1 MGKEKPSDWSS
12 QLYTIIF
19 KSDTKLGKAFDI
31 WLIVFIVSSSLL
43 VMVYSV
49 ESIREAY
56 GHYMN
61 ILEWV
66 FISAFSAEY
75 ILRILCSR
83 GRTRY
88 ATSFFG
94 IIDLMAILPAFLK
107 FFIPSTNFLIIVRVF
122 RLLRLFRILK
132 MVRYVEESG
141 VLMRAMAASKP
152 KIVVF
157 LLAIFT
163 IITTVGSLMYVIEG
177 PENGFSSIPESMY
190 WAVVTVSTVGYGD
203 ISPHTIFGKF
213 LASILMVVAYGIL
226 AVPTGIITYELAQ
239 TTKRSEPKQVCP
251 ECNFGKLDKDASF
264 CSKCGTKL

>member
-1 MGKEKPSDWSS
+1 MGREKPTDWSS
-12 QLYTIIF
+12 RLYTIIF
-19 KSDTKLGKAFDI
+19 ESNTKQGKTFDI
-31 WLIVFIVSSSLL
+31 WLIVLILSSSLL
-43 VMVYSV
+43 VMAYSV
-49 ESIREAY
+49 ESIRETY
-56 GHYMN
+56 GPYMN
-61 ILEWV
+61 VLEWV
-66 FISAFSAEY
+66 FIGVFSVEY

-83 GRTRY
+83 GRTKY

-94 IIDLMAILPAFLK
+94 IIDLLAILPAFLK
-107 FFIPSTNFLIIVRVF
+107 IFIPSANFLIIVRVF

-141 VLMRAMAASKP
+141 VLMRAMSASKP

-177 PENGFSSIPESMY
+177 PENGFTSIPESMY

-203 ISPHTIFGKF
+203 ISPHTVFGKF

-239 TTKRSEPKQVCP
+239 TSKRSELKQVCP
-251 ECNFGKLDKDASF
+251 ECNHGGLAKDAEF